1 MDNND
6 EIRGIKRS
14 ISAFVESL
22 QRLQALL
29 GQSMNAYSL
38 LQTKTPVVNALH
50 EVQVC
55 TGQNI
60 EALLKLDMVL
70 YDLLDER
77 TPE

>member
-1 MDNND
+1 MLNHY
-6 EIRGIKRS
+6 ETKELKVS
-14 ISAFVESL
+14 IGALVESL
-22 QRLQALL
+22 EYLKVIL
-29 GQSMNAYSL
+29 GKSMERCSPLRTTA
-38 LQTKTPVVNALH
+38 PVLNALH

-70 YDLLDER
+70 EDLVNEN